1 LIGEMTLGEAEDLL
15 GAWDEEPPAFLSL
28 ARIEAMLAAL
38 LGVKRKAPP
47 ASPTDQVRGLKAHGA
62 GLQVLDFL
70 KARLGTG
77 GDVHAGLGG
86 AAILDFAALKA
97 GTHGLHSS
105 LPRRR
110 PGVHQRSQPT
120 GEKSGR

>member
-1 LIGEMTLGEAEDLL
+1 MTLGEAEDLL

-28 ARIEAMLAAL
+28 ARIEAMLAAF
-38 LGVKRKAPP
+38 LGVKKRRQSA
-47 ASPTDQVRGLKAHGA
+47 AA
-62 GLQVLDFL
+62 GPQ
-70 KARLGTG
+70 AIPGLGTG

-97 GTHGLHSS
+97 GTHS
-105 LPRRR
+105 LPSA
-110 PGVHQRSQPT
+110 VHQRWQTT